1 MSALTH
7 SIIRNAIGLG
17 LFAIIT
23 AGLIAITQHLTA
35 DAIQAQRQRAQA
47 GALLEIIP
55 QDTHDN
61 NMLADRF
68 SLAPSPLLGL
78 ESDAVGYRA
87 RHEGDVIGV
96 IIPAVAANGYS
107 GPIRLIVGI
116 GQTGELLGV
125 RVLEHKET
133 PGLGDQVEARKSD
146 WITEFE
152 GKSLG
157 NPEPGQWAVKKRGGQ
172 FDQFTGATIT
182 PHAVVIAVKGA
193 LSYFNAHRPLLLGDA
208 ALIPAEPAD
217 THTPESS
224 AND

>member
-17 LFAIIT
+17 LFAIVT

-35 DAIQAQRQRAQA
+35 DDIQAQRQRAQA

-55 QDTHDN
+55 HEAHDN
-61 NMLADRF
+61 DMLNDRF
-68 SLAPSPLLGL
+68 SIAPNRFLGL
-78 ESDAVGYRA
+78 ERDAVGYRA
-87 RHEGDVIGV
+87 RHDGDVIGV
-96 IIPAVAANGYS
+96 IIPAVAPNGYS
-107 GPIRLIVGI
+107 GPIRLIVGV
-116 GQTGELLGV
+116 GQSGELLGV

-133 PGLGDQVEARKSD
+133 PGLGDQVEVRKSD
-146 WITEFE
+146 WVRGFD

-157 NPEPGQWAVKKRGGQ
+157 NPEPGQWTVKKQGGH

-182 PHAVVIAVKGA
+182 PKAVIAAVKGA
-193 LSYFNAHRPLLLGDA
+193 LTYFNAHRSLLLGNT
-208 ALIPAEPAD
+208 ALIPADPVN
-217 THTPESS
+217 TPPPESS